1 VLVLLVTTASLSG
14 QWPTWPTLS
23 KVRDKTELSIDERDE
38 HEVLYTLTGLEKVR
52 RAVRPC
58 NKVKIGGRGGIYNV
72 LFAKPL
78 IAHGLER
85 DPRLVSAERSPR
97 GKLTA
102 SNFRR
107 QLPHGPKP
115 YIQEGFWVF
124 RSPCLQEDYLTRGKL
139 AERRGLVEKKR
150 KDEAK
155 KK

>member
-1 VLVLLVTTASLSG
+1 
-14 QWPTWPTLS
+14 
-23 KVRDKTELSIDERDE
+23 
-38 HEVLYTLTGLEKVR
+38 VLYRLTGMAEVK

-58 NKVKIGGRGGIYNV
+58 NKVKIGGRGGVYNV

-85 DPRLVSAERSPR
+85 DPELVSAERSPR

-107 QLPHGPKP
+107 KLPHGPEP
-115 YIQEGFWVF
+115 YFKEGFWVF

-139 AERRGLVEKKR
+139 AERRGLVKRKNEKKEKE
-150 KDEAK
+150 KDETKRADEK
-155 KK
+155 K